1 MQTIDDHINSLLQSK
16 RSVRFKELQR
26 ILFEL
31 GFQMRQQKR
40 GGSHYV
46 FKRPGLKDFIV
57 LVSHGAND
65 VIPEYQVRQTVK
77 VLKQLKEQI

>member
-1 MQTIDDHINSLLQSK
+1 MTTIDGHINFLLQGK

-26 ILFEL
+26 ILFGL

-46 FKRPGLKDFIV
+46 FKRSGLKDFIV
-57 LVSHGAND
+57 LVSHGSND
-65 VIPEYQVRQTVK
+65 VIPEYQVRQAVR
-77 VLKQLKEQI
+77 VLRQLKEQI